1 MSTKRILAAAGLL
14 CGLSFSVSA
23 QEPLS
28 AIDWLSDSVRN
39 PNQILTAPS
48 RNDISENALPERV
61 TVSPLGRPSPDAVG
75 LLPTSVTGL
84 PRSLWGTS
92 ASLNLANRIK
102 AKRINQSPA
111 MQDLLYMLLLAEL
124 SPPADSNPEST
135 LFLARIDTLLELGA
149 LDPAAA
155 LLERAGLENPA
166 IFRRYFD
173 VSLLMWSEDQACRT
187 LRTTP
192 QLSPTF
198 PARIFCLARGGNWN
212 AAALTLGTARALN
225 VVSAEEDAVLARF
238 LDPGLFEGEPPLPA
252 PVRPTP
258 LTFRMLDAIGEAI
271 PTSALPLAFANSD
284 LNAHSGWKSQ
294 LQAAERLARTGALD
308 ANILFRF
315 YSERAPAASGGIW
328 ERVQLVQDL
337 DNALSKGSVDDVAR
351 ILPVVWQAFRD
362 SELEMAF
369 ASMFA
374 SQLQTL
380 DLPEPVSVIAFHTG
394 LLSADYENV
403 ARARMDSANPGLL
416 EQIATGTV
424 SRDPAANR
432 VEAAIRNGFTNSGIP
447 VRLQSLTREGRLGEA
462 ILRAIELFSNGALGD
477 LDELSD
483 ALTFFRAVGLEDT
496 ARQAALQLLLLDRR
510 G

>member
-1 MSTKRILAAAGLL
+1 
-14 CGLSFSVSA
+14 
-23 QEPLS
+23 
-28 AIDWLSDSVRN
+28 
-39 PNQILTAPS
+39 
-48 RNDISENALPERV
+48 
-61 TVSPLGRPSPDAVG
+61 
-75 LLPTSVTGL
+75 
-84 PRSLWGTS
+84 
-92 ASLNLANRIK
+92 
-102 AKRINQSPA
+102 
-111 MQDLLYMLLLAEL
+111 
-124 SPPADSNPEST
+124 
-135 LFLARIDTLLELGA
+135 
-149 LDPAAA
+149 
-155 LLERAGLENPA
+155 
-166 IFRRYFD
+166 
-173 VSLLMWSEDQACRT
+173 LMWSEDQACRT